1 MRIELTDIKGSKI
14 SVSRNPK
21 ILRNIDTSDLPD
33 SDYISEFKKRYEKKD
48 IKEFFTL
55 DYIVKV
61 YPENNNSP
69 VFYPAFEN
77 NEERIDLRLF
87 SNKKDAETAQ
97 IKSVKIFYEKL
108 FVSELKNLQKQINLQ
123 IKKPEY
129 FSYTAG
135 KKKIENGIYESLKN
149 RFFLK
154 NIKEKNEFLK
164 YADEIK
170 KNKSLISAAQG
181 KKDKT
186 EVVIEKYHNLITFLN
201 SLEKKY
207 INTKLI
213 LEIIRDCRKNANS
226 IVPSN
231 FYRLYSDDELEN
243 LPRYLDAL
251 KIRAE
256 RGIAGPGKD
265 ALKNK
270 IILKFQNRL
279 NTLLNELDENSSQ
292 EKRKATEAFF
302 WDIEELKIS
311 VFAQEIKTKYP
322 VSEKKL
328 AKKFTDISKMV

>member
-1 MRIELTDIKGSKI
+1 
-14 SVSRNPK
+14 
-21 ILRNIDTSDLPD
+21 
-33 SDYISEFKKRYEKKD
+33 
-48 IKEFFTL
+48 
-55 DYIVKV
+55 
-61 YPENNNSP
+61 
-69 VFYPAFEN
+69 
-77 NEERIDLRLF
+77 
-87 SNKKDAETAQ
+87 
-97 IKSVKIFYEKL
+97 FYEKL
-108 FVSELKNLQKQINLQ
+108 FAVELKNLKKQIKLQ
-123 IKKPEY
+123 IKKPEV
-129 FSYTAG
+129 FSHTAG
-135 KKKIENGIYESLKN
+135 KEKIENGIYESVKN
-149 RFFLK
+149 RIFLK
-154 NIKEKNEFLK
+154 NIREKNEFLK
-164 YADEIK
+164 YADKIK
-170 KNKSLISAAQG
+170 KNKSLITAAET

-186 EVVIEKYHNLITFLN
+186 VVVIEKYHNLITFLN

-243 LPRYLDAL
+243 LPRYLEAL

-279 NTLLNELDENSSQ
+279 NILLNELDENSSE

-311 VFAQEIKTKYP
+311 VFAQEIKTKHP

-328 AKKFTDISKMV
+328 EKRFSDIAKMV